1 MGVSLYKHQIDALNR
16 LKSGSVLCGGVGSG
30 KSRVAIAF
38 YYIKIC
44 GGSLKINGR
53 GRDLPMRKPKDLYI
67 ITTARKRDTYEW
79 EGEMLPFNIG
89 YESNVKIVVDSWNNI
104 GKYSDVTNAFF
115 IFDEQR
121 VVGTGSWSKAFI
133 KIAKSNRWILLSA
146 TPGDVW
152 MDYVSVFIANG
163 FYKNKTDFCRKHV
176 IYSRFAKYPKVERYV
191 STDILEEHRSEIL
204 VAMPFTKAAVQH
216 HENIYAKYDAFAMDL
231 VFRQRWDPYN
241 NEPIQEA
248 GKWTLLQRRV
258 VNADPS
264 RVDILFDILKNHPKA
279 IVFYNFDY
287 ELDIL
292 RTSAT
297 KKGIPF
303 TEYNGHKHEHIL
315 EERKTWLYLV
325 QYSAGAEGWNCVTTD
340 TIIFFSQNYS
350 YKMMVQASGR
360 IDRLNTPFSDLYYYH
375 IVSNSKIDYA
385 ISKALKNKKAF
396 NEKAY
401 LDEYYDNTIV

>member
-1 MGVSLYKHQIDALNR
+1 
-16 LKSGSVLCGGVGSG
+16 
-30 KSRVAIAF
+30 
-38 YYIKIC
+38 
-44 GGSLKINGR
+44 
-53 GRDLPMRKPKDLYI
+53 MRKPKDLYI

-89 YESNVKIVVDSWNNI
+89 YNSDVKIKVDSWNNI
-104 GKYSDVTNAFF
+104 GKYSDVTDAFF

-133 KIAKSNRWILLSA
+133 KIAKNNRWILLSA

-152 MDYVSVFIANG
+152 MDYASVFIANG

-176 IYSRFAKYPKVERYV
+176 IYSRFAKYPKVERYI
-191 STDILEEHRSEIL
+191 STDILEDHRSEIL
-204 VAMPFTKAAVQH
+204 VSMPFTKAAKQH
-216 HENIYAKYDAFAMDL
+216 HENIYAEYDASAMDL
-231 VFRQRWDPYN
+231 IFRQRWDPYS

-258 VNADPS
+258 VNSDPS
-264 RVDILFDILKNHPKA
+264 RVDILFDILKKHPKA

-287 ELDIL
+287 ELAIL
-292 RTSAT
+292 RASAAS
-297 KKGIPF
+297 KGIPF

-315 EERKTWLYLV
+315 EDRKTWLYFV

-375 IVSNSKIDYA
+375 IVSNSKIDHA
-385 ISKALKNKKAF
+385 ISRALKNKKAF

-401 LDEYYDNTIV
+401 LDEYYDNTVV